1 MQKIA
6 IISYFHYESSLC
18 LAKSIAEQGVAVDY
32 FAVVDMFHDKGT
44 VPGIDY
50 HKANKHP
57 G

>member
-50 HKANKHP
+50 HFQDD
-57 G
+57 